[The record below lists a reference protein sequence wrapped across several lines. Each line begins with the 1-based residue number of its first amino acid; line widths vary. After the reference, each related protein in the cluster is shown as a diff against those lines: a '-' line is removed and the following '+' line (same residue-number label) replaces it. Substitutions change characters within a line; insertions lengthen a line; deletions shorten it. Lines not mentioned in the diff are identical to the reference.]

1 MSLKDIGI
9 TATKMRKAANEGLII
24 EIPGPNGASLAGI
37 LQEKLQ
43 IALDDM
49 ARINKPAA
57 LSELRLAGI
66 DPSITVDEIC
76 RDLATIGKCAV
87 DDFSVRARAV
97 QARIVCCRLSALS
110 LAGLLIWERWT
121 RHGGPSF

>member
-1 MSLKDIGI
+1 
-9 TATKMRKAANEGLII
+9 MRKAANEKLII

-76 RDLATIGKCAV
+76 RDLATIVVSCKGIYLVSYYVSPNISMQVFQEFLDELDRVTMYIGSK
-87 DDFSVRARAV
+87 F
-97 QARIVCCRLSALS
+97 
-110 LAGLLIWERWT
+110 LIC
-121 RHGGPSF
+121 GD